1 MSSSWHEFHEHLVQ
15 SSSTLN
21 FQRGFSTAGNR
32 HSGLT
37 GFADPAALLDYL
49 HRSDGSPDHK
59 NLLLGGLI
67 RSAKA
72 NDRAGDC
79 ALTLM
84 LLALWPGLDGVF
96 RRSRARRLGH
106 TDEIASEILA
116 RATAA
121 IRELDLDCVNW
132 IAATILKNVERDV
145 LRAHNRETCRQ
156 SVQDE
161 FDADLHGGSFLVE
174 DPELDPQQ
182 LLAELTCLIGID
194 ADLVIRVVV
203 DGYTQTEAGQQL
215 GLSEPAAR
223 KRFQR
228 ALKRLRAR
236 VDEKNLNF
244 CPVW

>member
-1 MSSSWHEFHEHLVQ
+1 MPSSWHEFHQHLVH

-21 FQRGFSTAGNR
+21 FQRGFTTVRDR
-32 HSGLT
+32 HRGLT
-37 GFADPAALLDYL
+37 GFADPAALLDHL
-49 HRSDGSPDHK
+49 HRGDSSPDQK
-59 NLLLGGLI
+59 NLLLGDLI
-67 RSAKA
+67 QGAKA

-96 RRSRARRLGH
+96 RRSRARRLGQ

-121 IRELDLDCVNW
+121 ILDLDLTGVNW

-145 LRAHNRETCRQ
+145 LRAHNREASRQ
-156 SVQDE
+156 SIQDE
-161 FDADLHGGSFLVE
+161 FDADLHGGIFMAG
-174 DPELDPQQ
+174 DPEMEPGK
-182 LLAELTCLIGID
+182 LLAELTRLIGVD
-194 ADLVIRVVV
+194 ADLVLRVVI
-203 DGYTQTEAGQQL
+203 DGYTQAEAGQQL

-228 ALKRLRAR
+228 ALTRLRDQA
-236 VDEKNLNF
+236 EQKI
-244 CPVW
+244 

>member
-1 MSSSWHEFHEHLVQ
+1 MPSSWHQFHQHLVH

-21 FQRGFSTAGNR
+21 FQRGFTTVRDR
-32 HSGLT
+32 HRGLT
-37 GFADPAALLDYL
+37 GFADPAALLDHL
-49 HRSDGSPDHK
+49 HRGDSSPDQK
-59 NLLLGGLI
+59 NLLLGDLI
-67 RSAKA
+67 QGAKA

-96 RRSRARRLGH
+96 RRSRARRLGQ

-121 IRELDLDCVNW
+121 IRDLDLTGVNW

-145 LRAHNRETCRQ
+145 LRAHNREASRQ
-156 SVQDE
+156 SIQDE
-161 FDADLHGGSFLVE
+161 FDADLHGGIFMAG
-174 DPELDPQQ
+174 DPEMEPGK
-182 LLAELTCLIGID
+182 LLAELTRLIGVD
-194 ADLVIRVVV
+194 ADLVLRVVI
-203 DGYTQTEAGQQL
+203 DGYTQAEAGQQL

-228 ALKRLRAR
+228 ALTRLRDQA
-236 VDEKNLNF
+236 EQKI
-244 CPVW
+244 